1 MEYYFSPLAILA
13 FLQVLLVI
21 GISIRVIMN
30 RPPSGVALAWLL
42 IVSMIPYFGA
52 AVYLLIGER
61 RLSPKRVAR
70 LDKVREDLKEI
81 AEITVAEGLT
91 NVDWDKHCR
100 NARTMATLGLNTA
113 NALTFGG
120 NNLELF
126 SETRSILTRIR
137 QDIDAANTSVLMEF
151 YIWHEGGLADDVLN
165 ALISAAQRG
174 VYCLVLIDALGASAW
189 WKGAQPGRL
198 KKAGVLLNSALPV
211 GLFRSLVGRTDLR
224 LHRKIIIIDGET
236 AWTGSMNMVDP
247 GFFKQD
253 GNYGEWID
261 AMVRI
266 RGTALLPLAAILGG
280 DWVAETGENLR
291 QMGRKA
297 GIKLPAPCGDSD
309 VQVVASGPGSQGNSL
324 LKMMQAMI
332 NNAREEVVITTP
344 YLVPDDSLLWALR
357 GATGRGV
364 RVKIIVPETVD
375 SFMTRHASNSYLDGM
390 LNHGI
395 EIYLYR
401 GGLLHTKSIM
411 TDGSIS
417 MFGTVNFDMRS
428 LWLNHEVSLFV
439 YDVSFAQQLGRLHS
453 EYLRDSKRL
462 DAEEWENRHVVVKF
476 LENSM
481 RLMSPLL

>member
-1 MEYYFSPLAILA
+1 MEYSFSPLAILA

-42 IVSMIPYFGA
+42 IVSMIPYLGA
-52 AVYLLIGER
+52 GLYLLIGER
-61 RLSPKRVAR
+61 RISPKRVAR
-70 LDKVREDLKEI
+70 LGKLREDFREI

-91 NVDWDKHCR
+91 DVDWNKHPR
-100 NARTMATLGLNTA
+100 DARSMATLGANTA
-113 NALTFGG
+113 DALTFGG
-120 NNLELF
+120 NNLELV
-126 SETRSILTRIR
+126 SEPRTILTRIR
-137 QDIDAANTSVLMEF
+137 QDIDAAKTSVLMEF
-151 YIWHEGGLADDVLN
+151 YIWHEGGLADDVLDS
-165 ALISAAQRG
+165 LISAAERG

-189 WKGAQPGRL
+189 WKSAQPTRL
-198 KKAGVLLNSALPV
+198 KESGVLLKPALPV

-224 LHRKIIIIDGET
+224 LHRKIVIIDGET
-236 AWTGSMNMVDP
+236 GWTGSMNMVDP

-253 GNYGEWID
+253 SNYGEWVD

-266 RGTALLPLAAILGG
+266 RGTALLSLAAILGG
-280 DWVAETGENLR
+280 DWVVETGENLR

-297 GIKLPAPCGDSD
+297 GINIPEASGDSD
-309 VQVVASGPGSQGNSL
+309 VQVVASGPGSQGNGL

-344 YLVPDDSLLWALR
+344 YLVPDESLLWALR

-364 RVKIIVPETVD
+364 RVKIIVPATVD

-390 LNHGI
+390 MNHGI
-395 EIYLYR
+395 EIYLYQ

-411 TDGSIS
+411 ADGSIS

-428 LWLNHEVSLFV
+428 LWLNHEVSLFI
-439 YDVSFAQQLGRLHS
+439 YDSSFAEQLGSLQS
-453 EYLRDSKRL
+453 EYLKDSKRL
-462 DAEEWENRHVVVKF
+462 DSDEWGSRHVAVKF
-476 LENSM
+476 LENTM